1 MNTISRH
8 VVVIGA
14 GLGGMS
20 AAIMLAR
27 SGFRV
32 TVLEKNAQLGGK
44 LNLLETGGF
53 KFDLGPSILTLP
65 HIFEPL
71 FAHDGKGL
79 SDYVRL
85 RRVDPQWRNFFE
97 DGTVLDLFEKTE
109 DMRGE
114 LAKFGPG
121 VFEEYERFIA
131 YSRRQYEIVERGYLS
146 QGLDTF
152 FQFIRFYGLNDA
164 RDLDYLR
171 TMSGAIYKRLQNPYL
186 RDMFEYFIKYVG
198 SSARSSPAFMNLMP
212 NIQLEFGLWY
222 VEGGLYELARAFQQR
237 LRELDVEV
245 RLGYEVL
252 QIQRGGDSVTGV
264 LARDSQGRQHTFPAD
279 YVVSNMEVI
288 PASEKLLNASPSQL
302 RKLSRFEPACS
313 GIVVH
318 LGLDRVYPQL
328 AHHNFFYSRNQHA
341 HFDRVFRHKRLPD
354 DPTIYLVAPT
364 RTDPSQAPP
373 GCDNIKILPHIPYI
387 NDKHP
392 YTREDYVALKE
403 LCLDKLE
410 RMGLTDLRKHIV
422 VEDFWTPFDIEQR
435 YASNRGS
442 IYGVVCD
449 RTRNFAFKAPK
460 QSPLYRNLFFVGGSV
475 NPGGGMPMV
484 TLCGR
489 HVARMIQERD
499 QGLPPQQSHEESH
512 HEQMQEASR

>member
-1 MNTISRH
+1 MNTPSSRQI
-8 VVVIGA
+8 VVIGA

-32 TVLEKNAQLGGK
+32 TLLEKNSHLGGK
-44 LNLLETGGF
+44 LNLLDTHGF

-65 HIFEPL
+65 HIFDPL
-71 FAHDGKGL
+71 FEQDGKKL
-79 SDYVRL
+79 QDYVKL

-97 DGTVLDLFEKTE
+97 DGTVVDLYE
-109 DMRGE
+109 DLPNMRGE
-114 LAKFGPG
+114 LERFGPG
-121 VFEEYERFIA
+121 VFEEYEKFVA
-131 YSRRQYEIVERGYLS
+131 YSRRQYDIVDRGYLT

-152 FQFIRFYGLNDA
+152 WQFVRFYGFREA

-171 TMSGAIYKRLQNPYL
+171 TMSGAIYKRLHNPYL
-186 RDMFEYFIKYVG
+186 RDIFEYFIKYVG
-198 SSARSSPAFMNLMP
+198 SSACDSPAFMNLMP
-212 NIQLEFGLWY
+212 NIQLQFGLWY
-222 VEGGLYELARAFQQR
+222 VEGGLYELARAFARR
-237 LRELDVEV
+237 LVEV
-245 RLGYEVL
+245 GVQICLGHEVVS
-252 QIQRGGDSVTGV
+252 IERNGHSVTGV
-264 LARDSQGRQHTFPAD
+264 TARNERGEMQSLAAD
-279 YVVSNMEVI
+279 YVISNMEVI
-288 PASEKLLNASPSQL
+288 PASEKLLKESPAEL
-302 RKLSRFEPACS
+302 KKLARFEPSCS

-328 AHHNFFYSRNQHA
+328 AHHNFFYSRHQHA
-341 HFDRVFRHKRLPD
+341 HFDRVFHNKQLPD

-364 RTDPSQAPP
+364 RSDPSQAPP

-387 NDKHP
+387 NEQHP
-392 YTREDYVALKE
+392 YTREDYIALKE

-449 RTRNFAFKAPK
+449 RKRNFAFKAPK
-460 QSPLYRNLFFVGGSV
+460 QSPRYRNLFFVGGSV

-489 HVARMIQERD
+489 HVARMITEQNQR
-499 QGLPPQQSHEESH
+499 QGG
-512 HEQMQEASR
+512 